1 MHFRSNRALWLLTG
15 MVAVHAAGTLLI
27 HKGYWAN
34 VAGDAIPL
42 AVCVITL
49 LAFVRNG
56 WRTVGVVR
64 AFWWLLALGCLLWV
78 VNQGAWTWYEAMLH
92 HEPPDETF
100 ADPMLFLHLAPFIA
114 AVGLLPQLPE
124 ESRKLY
130 FSTFNTVILTV
141 CWLFAYAF
149 VVVPDEFVIF
159 NLDRYNA
166 SFTVLYTIENA
177 LLAVVLA
184 LAVWATRGQWRRLYL
199 HLFFASALYYVSS
212 EILNQAIIRH
222 EYYTGS
228 PYDIPYMV
236 AVCWFAWIAIEGGK
250 LQLGEEDPTERTRQ
264 WIEFSPR
271 VAMLAVLSLPL
282 FGLWALLWDAS
293 GPELRKF
300 RLGLTLVCMIVL
312 AVFVFIKQHLLNR
325 TLLSMVETEHRNV
338 LQLQRLQDK
347 LVQKEK
353 LASLGQLAAGAAHE
367 INNPLTAILG
377 YAEILSSDPSLS
389 DSARQ
394 SATKIAQQARRTSS
408 LVADLQDFSHTATSD
423 RTLVDVAVL
432 MQRSIQIQA
441 ITAESKN
448 IRIATDLQPGL
459 PRVWGN
465 ANRLFQVFRHIAEN
479 AVESLAEKGGG
490 SLNLRLRQEDAALV
504 LEFIDSGAG
513 IREPGRVF
521 DPFYTT
527 KPVGGGSTGL
537 GLSACYG
544 IVQEHGGEISC
555 SNREEG
561 GAIFTVRLPVAAE
574 GAQAA
579 AGSVSG

>member
-1 MHFRSNRALWLLTG
+1 MRFRSNRALWLLVG
-15 MVAVHAAGTLLI
+15 VAVAHAACTIFLPKGYAATVAGDVFPFAVCCVAFLAMARNGWHAAG
-27 HKGYWAN
+27 
-34 VAGDAIPL
+34 
-42 AVCVITL
+42 
-49 LAFVRNG
+49 
-56 WRTVGVVR
+56 VVR
-64 AFWWLLALGCLLWV
+64 VFWLLLALGCLFWA
-78 VNQGAWTWYEAMLH
+78 VNQGAWTWYEAFLYR
-92 HEPPDETF
+92 EPPDTNYG
-100 ADPMLFLHLAPFIA
+100 DPLLFLHLAPFIA

-124 ESRKLY
+124 YSRKLY
-130 FSTFNTVILTV
+130 FSTFNTIIMTV
-141 CWLFAYAF
+141 CWLFAYC
-149 VVVPDEFVIF
+149 FVIVPNEYVTF
-159 NLDRYNA
+159 NLERYNA
-166 SFTVLYTIENA
+166 DFTRLYIVENA
-177 LLAVVLA
+177 SLALVLAVSI
-184 LAVWATRGQWRRLYL
+184 WATRGQWRRLYL
-199 HLFFASALYYVSS
+199 HLFGASVLYYFSS
-212 EILNQAIIRH
+212 EILNQAIIRN

-228 PYDIPYMV
+228 LYDIPYM
-236 AVCWFAWIAIEGGK
+236 AGVCWFAWIAIRGRAM
-250 LQLGEEDPTERTRQ
+250 QLEEEAPTERTRQ

-300 RLGLTLVCMIVL
+300 RLGLTLGCMIVL
-312 AVFVFIKQHLLNR
+312 GVCVFIKQHLLNR
-325 TLLSMVETEHRNV
+325 ALLSMVETEHKNV
-338 LQLQRLQDK
+338 VQLQRLQDK

-408 LVADLQDFSHTATSD
+408 LVADLQDFSHAATSD

-448 IRIATDLQPGL
+448 IRIETDLEPGL
-459 PRVWGN
+459 PKVWGN

-479 AVESLAEKGGG
+479 AIESLAEKGGG
-490 SLNLRLRQEDAALV
+490 SLNLRLRRDAHELV
-504 LEFIDSGAG
+504 LEFIDNGEG

-544 IVQEHGGEISC
+544 IVQEHGGEIFC

-561 GAIFTVRLPVAAE
+561 GAIFTVRMPIAAE
-574 GAQAA
+574 SIQAA
-579 AGSVSG
+579 AGSVPG